1 MKLKQNQ
8 QGFTLLELLVV
19 VAVMAVIAGA
29 AMMSMSGQEEH
40 AGQGVAM
47 HTMQTLENAS
57 REFGIINKKTPDNF
71 ESMLCTGVATTVA
84 LQTTNGM
91 TVSKG
96 VDEAGTAVAVSTNTH
111 NADHQDNLVINT
123 VAGDGD
129 GSGITATNAQIFGGF
144 SDAGL
149 IGGGLTKAFSSK
161 ILAVD
166 LPIAGVEVLTNSG
179 ITHLQFADANG
190 CDDLDSTES
199 ISTAAAKDLALD
211 EYPLVNSAFDAPG
224 NGGGFGISVTL
235 DPAASA
241 PIMLYEEPQAI
252 GASDNDIIVVLGIGN
267 SSELVTD
274 GKFIAKAPRDGN
286 VSGDKYGHF
295 SVALKVGEY
304 GENTADKFNLAQVD
318 TVAGDGLGVVWLDE
332 PKLVAVLDADGDYY
346 EGEIAEFAGLED
358 E

>member
-47 HTMQTLENAS
+47 HTMQTLENAE
-57 REFGIINKKTPDNF
+57 REFEIIRKKIPNNF
-71 ESMLCTGVATTVA
+71 ESILCTNPAA
-84 LQTTNGM
+84 NTTNGM
-91 TVSKG
+91 TVG
-96 VDEAGTAVAVSTNTH
+96 ITVNPLDPEA
-111 NADHQDNLVINT
+111 QDNALINT

-129 GSGITATNAQIFGGF
+129 GSGILITQARIFGGL

-149 IGGGLTKAFSSK
+149 IGGGLTNSFAKK
-161 ILAVD
+161 IAVVD
-166 LPIAGVEVLTNSG
+166 LPAAGVEVLTNAG
-179 ITHLQFADANG
+179 ITSLKFADANG
-190 CDDLDSTES
+190 CDDLDSTT
-199 ISTAAAKDLALD
+199 STSTDSKDVALN
-211 EYPLVNSAFDAPG
+211 EYPLVNTAFDFDANDLANLG
-224 NGGGFGISVTL
+224 RGFGIKVTL
-235 DPAASA
+235 DPTVSA
-241 PIMLYEEPQAI
+241 PIMMYEDPQAI
-252 GASDNDIIVVLGIGN
+252 GAKAKDIIVVLGIGN

-274 GKFIAKAPRDGN
+274 GAFIAKAPRDGN

-295 SVALKVGEY
+295 SVAYKIGEY
-304 GENTADKFNLAQVD
+304 QSSTVDNKDLSQVSLADGDNLGI
-318 TVAGDGLGVVWLDE
+318 TWLEDGPE
-332 PKLVAVLDADGDYY
+332 LVAVIDADGDYY